1 MIYKLT
7 LQINIIASE
16 VKSSTDEAIET
27 LQNDININKK
37 DLNNQIDK
45 VDNSVEKRSEIV
57 VERMGFR
64 ASTKRIIKKVGEK
77 VISKIK
83 NMRSGQGEQLEK
95 EGERGEEK

>member
-95 EGERGEEK
+95 E